1 MQLFKCSNCEQ
12 LLYFENTRCV
22 KCNSSL
28 GYVAGEAALLPIE
41 TDEAGL
47 WNELGVTGHSFRR
60 CANSEII
67 SCNWLIPELDAE
79 PYCEAC
85 RLNSVIPDL
94 SVADNLQ
101 RWQRLEQAKH
111 HLIHTLLQLGLPVV
125 SRTIDPQYG
134 LGFVFVA
141 DADEPSEAGVPTFT
155 GHLKGIITIN
165 IAEAD
170 DAERERQRKAVGEP
184 YRTLLGHFRH
194 EIGHYYWDRL
204 IGGLPIQDQF
214 RKIFGDD
221 SVDYGE
227 QLKAHYENGPAAQW
241 QDHFVS
247 AYASAHPLED
257 FAETWAHYLHILD
270 TLETAHAFGMV
281 VQPGMAPIPSMT
293 MSANFDPYCEPD
305 FSRVVR
311 AWLPLTFAVNSLNR
325 SMGHSDLYPFVI
337 TPGIEEK
344 LAFVHALV
352 RSFANKPADSGALGH
367 VDGDAD
373 GVPPAAQ

>member
-47 WNELGVTGHSFRR
+47 WNELGVTGHSYRR
-60 CANSEII
+60 CANAEII
-67 SCNWLIPELDAE
+67 SCNWLIPETDLE
-79 PYCEAC
+79 PFCEAC
-85 RLNSVIPDL
+85 HLNSVIPDL

-111 HLIHTLLQLGLPVV
+111 HLIHTLLQLGLPLV
-125 SRTIDPQYG
+125 SRTVDPEYG

-141 DADEPSEAGVPTFT
+141 DADEPSEDGLPTFT
-155 GHLKGIITIN
+155 GHLNGIITIN

-204 IGGLPIQDQF
+204 IAGQPAQDKF
-214 RKIFGDD
+214 REIFGDD
-221 SVDYGE
+221 RVDYGE
-227 QLKAHYENGPAAQW
+227 QLKAHYENGPVAQW

-270 TLETAHAFGMV
+270 TLETAYAFGMV
-281 VQPGMAPIPSMT
+281 VQPGMTRSPSMT
-293 MSANFDPYCEPD
+293 MTANFDPYREKD
-305 FSRVVR
+305 FARIVR

-325 SMGHSDLYPFVI
+325 SMGHTDLYPFVI
-337 TPGIEEK
+337 TPGIEKK
-344 LAFVHALV
+344 LTFVHALV
-352 RSFANKPADSGALGH
+352 RGVASKPVG
-367 VDGDAD
+367 
-373 GVPPAAQ
+373 